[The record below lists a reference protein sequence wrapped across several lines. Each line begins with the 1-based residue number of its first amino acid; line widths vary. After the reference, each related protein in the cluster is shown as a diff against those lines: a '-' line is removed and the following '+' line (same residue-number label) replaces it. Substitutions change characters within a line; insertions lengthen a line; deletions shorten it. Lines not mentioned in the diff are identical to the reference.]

1 MLNFWSVIK
10 CLCNGAFWYLISFL
24 CKSTSSGIFLNVS
37 KFSPCWCFWTKI
49 ALFHFFIYFPPFSPP
64 FLKFLSF
71 FLISD
76 NLGLLADR
84 LIGPFDIE
92 AVVDPIGVK
101 ISDAIMNFQNSGYE
115 VTSKVFEDC
124 GRPRLQKRQ
133 VNILL
138 FAYKVLHNCLN
149 FLYLLGEKL
158 VFLMK

>member
-1 MLNFWSVIK
+1 MYINQLNQLK
-10 CLCNGAFWYLISFL
+10 LISTVVFL
-24 CKSTSSGIFLNVS
+24 DIE
-37 KFSPCWCFWTKI
+37 
-49 ALFHFFIYFPPFSPP
+49 FFILDGKKIFATLTFVLILP
-64 FLKFLSF
+64 F

-133 VNILL
+133 VRD
-138 FAYKVLHNCLN
+138 
-149 FLYLLGEKL
+149 
-158 VFLMK
+158 